1 MDSYERG
8 WNGMWLLA
16 RYKVTLG
23 NESDIQQDKTPAL
36 HIKLLIDTLTLPC
49 TLTPCLEH
57 TETFSAI
64 LARDSNIFFQTDYK
78 RTSFGWR
85 KTFVNLDVKET
96 VSKWGPAVP
105 EMRIT
110 PPSPFMAD
118 TLEFS
123 HLQKLPMKILLLF
136 AVEHFTDEKWHT
148 RPLFLFSSFTS
159 QNIQATVI

>member
-1 MDSYERG
+1 ME
-8 WNGMWLLA
+8 WNVIAG
-16 RYKVTLG
+16 TLG

-36 HIKLLIDTLTLPC
+36 HIKLLIDTLILPC
-49 TLTPCLEH
+49 KLTPCLEH
-57 TETFSAI
+57 TETFSAT
-64 LARDSNIFFQTDYK
+64 LARDIIIFFQTDHK

-96 VSKWGPAVP
+96 VSKWGSAVP

-110 PPSPFMAD
+110 PPSPFMVD

-136 AVEHFTDEKWHT
+136 AVERFTDEKWHT